1 MGQEINTAA
10 NSTLASATLWP
21 TAKPQNVSSNNMKRQ
36 PTYIILTI
44 ISTFLL
50 VACGKNRNKEKDN
63 SQSQVLKQS
72 GELLEINF
80 SDTNYFDLEI
90 WIKDTIT
97 KDGYEIKYL
106 VRDDST
112 KYNDIY
118 MQCSKGNLSG
128 TFHGENLLQYRRYF
142 IPKYIG
148 ETDKH
153 IYFSHGCA
161 TDCSALLVFSKDTL
175 SNFQEFS
182 HVVDFNIEFEQVL
195 YVTDSTYENENK
207 IYDMALIDLNND
219 KKHKITYNNI
229 CGAVYKPT
237 CIDTVIFDKSQV
249 TIKTTLRRSIETE
262 QEITQTKTIKL

>member
-1 MGQEINTAA
+1 MTRK
-10 NSTLASATLWP
+10 S
-21 TAKPQNVSSNNMKRQ
+21 
-36 PTYIILTI
+36 TYIILTI
-44 ISTFLL
+44 ISTFWL
-50 VACGKNRNKEKDN
+50 VACGQKGKKGSDISK
-63 SQSQVLKQS
+63 SQAIKHS
-72 GELLEINF
+72 GELLEINY

-97 KDGYEIKYL
+97 KAGYEIKYL

-118 MQCSKGNLSG
+118 IQCSKGNLSG

-142 IPKYIG
+142 IPTFIG

-175 SNFQEFS
+175 SNFKEFFN
-182 HVVDFNIEFEQVL
+182 VVDFNIEFGQVL

-207 IYDMALIDLNND
+207 IYDLALVDLKKD
-219 KKHKITYNNI
+219 KIHKITYNNL

-237 CIDTVIFDKSQV
+237 CIDTVIFNKSQV
-249 TIKTTLRRSIETE
+249 TIKTTLRKSIETE
-262 QEITQTKTIKL
+262 KEITQTRNIKL

>member
-1 MGQEINTAA
+1 MTRK
-10 NSTLASATLWP
+10 S
-21 TAKPQNVSSNNMKRQ
+21 
-36 PTYIILTI
+36 TYIILTI
-44 ISTFLL
+44 ISTILL
-50 VACGKNRNKEKDN
+50 VACGQKDNKESDN
-63 SQSQVLKQS
+63 FKSQAVKQS

-97 KDGYEIKYL
+97 KAGYEIKYL

-118 MQCSKGNLSG
+118 IQCSKGNISG

-142 IPKYIG
+142 IPTFIG

-161 TDCSALLVFSKDTL
+161 TDCSAILVFSKETL
-175 SNFQEFS
+175 SNFKEFF

-207 IYDMALIDLNND
+207 IYDLALVDLNKD
-219 KKHKITYNNI
+219 KTHKITYNNL

-237 CIDTVIFDKSQV
+237 CIDTVIFNKSQV
-249 TIKTTLRRSIETE
+249 IIKTTLRKSIETE
-262 QEITQTKTIKL
+262 QEITQTRNIKL